1 MSEGDVAAGEKRRSG
16 RTGPVTKQG
25 RKASSRNALKH
36 GLRARLSGMAVYAA
50 PVEAL
55 ARLLVR
61 EGRAEETALQLA
73 EALLDVR
80 RARDARHQAML
91 AVAAD
96 PGATLPPPVYDRYER
111 RALSRRRRLLR
122 DLEREGAADAAT

>member
-1 MSEGDVAAGEKRRSG
+1 MSEGEGPAEGKRRSG

-36 GLRARLSGMAVYAA
+36 GLRAKLSVMADYAA
-50 PVEAL
+50 PVADL

-61 EGRAEETALQLA
+61 EGKDEEAALRLA

-80 RARDARHQAML
+80 RVREARHHAMM
-91 AVAAD
+91 AAAD
-96 PGATLPPPVYDRYER
+96 PGAVLLPPVYDRYER
-111 RALSRRRRLLR
+111 QALSRRRRLVR
-122 DLEREGAADAAT
+122 ELER